1 LPKEPRIYSPVP
13 GKRRK
18 IMKLKDKVAFVTGSA
33 QGIGKSVAIALA
45 KEGANIVV
53 SDINL
58 ELAIQTAKEI
68 EALGV
73 KTLALKTNVADA
85 ADVEKSV
92 AEIAKVFGRIDI
104 LVNNAGI
111 TKDGLLIRMKNEDW
125 AAVLAVNLT
134 GVFNCTK
141 AVSALMMKQRYGKIV
156 SIASI
161 VGQMGNAGQAN
172 YAASKG
178 GVIAFTK
185 TVAKELASRNVTA
198 NAIAPGF
205 IQTAMTDKLPDEV
218 KQKMMEQIPLGKLG
232 TPEDIANA
240 VLFLAG
246 PEADYITGQVLAVNG
261 GMYM

>member
-1 LPKEPRIYSPVP
+1 MK
-13 GKRRK
+13 
-18 IMKLKDKVAFVTGSA
+18 KLKDKVAFVTGSA
-33 QGIGKSVAIALA
+33 QGIGKSVAVALA
-45 KEGANIVV
+45 KAGANIVV

-58 ELAIQTAKEI
+58 ELAAQTAKEI

-85 ADVEKSV
+85 ADVERSV
-92 AEIAKVFGRIDI
+92 EEIGKVFGRIDI

-111 TKDGLLIRMKNEDW
+111 AKDGLLIRMKKEDW
-125 AAVLAVNLT
+125 DAVLAVNLT

-161 VGQMGNAGQAN
+161 VGQMGNAGQVN

-205 IQTAMTDKLPDEV
+205 IQTAMTDKLPGDV
-218 KQKMMEQIPLGKLG
+218 KKKMMEQIPLGKLG
-232 TPEDIANA
+232 TPEDIASA

-246 PEADYITGQVLAVNG
+246 PDADYITGQVLAVNG

>member
-1 LPKEPRIYSPVP
+1 
-13 GKRRK
+13 
-18 IMKLKDKVAFVTGSA
+18 MKLKDKVAFVTGSA
-33 QGIGKSVAIALA
+33 QGIGKSVAVALA

-58 ELAIQTAKEI
+58 ELATQTAKEI

-73 KTLALKTNVADA
+73 KALALKTNVADED
-85 ADVEKSV
+85 DVEKSV
-92 AEIAKVFGRIDI
+92 AEISKVFGRIDI

-111 TKDGLLIRMKNEDW
+111 TKDGLLIRMKKEDW

-141 AVSALMMKQRYGKIV
+141 AVSTLMMKQRYGKIV

-205 IQTAMTDKLPDEV
+205 IQTAMTDKLSDDV
-218 KQKMMEQIPLGKLG
+218 KKKMTEQIPLGKLG
-232 TPEDIANA
+232 TPEDIAKA
-240 VLFLAG
+240 VLFLVG
-246 PEADYITGQVLAVNG
+246 PDADYITGQVLAVNG